1 MSLFSDYHIYIN
13 TIFPPDHQLFM
24 IYDMHFSQ
32 YSGLSFEETEFQY
45 AFTWV
50 YRHFKHYK

>member
-24 IYDMHFSQ
+24 IYDMHFSH
-32 YSGLSFEETEFQY
+32 YSRTKF
-45 AFTWV
+45 
-50 YRHFKHYK
+50 